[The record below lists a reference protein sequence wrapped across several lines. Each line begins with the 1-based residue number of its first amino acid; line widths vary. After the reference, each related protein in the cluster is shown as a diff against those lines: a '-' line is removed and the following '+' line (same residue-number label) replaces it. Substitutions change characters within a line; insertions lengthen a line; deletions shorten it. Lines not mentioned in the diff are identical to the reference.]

1 MNKKITALVSTY
13 NESERI
19 AQCLESLK
27 WADEI
32 VVVDTESIDGT
43 PEIAK
48 KYTRNVYS
56 VRRTGYACRE
66 EAMKYVSNDWLL
78 IIDADELV
86 PVKLMKRLRKIVEE
100 DEADMFYIPRRN
112 YFCGK
117 EMLGA
122 GWGVEQDLQ
131 LRFGKKEFFIAK
143 DVAHED
149 FTHKHNAR
157 VKIIPNLDESIIHL
171 CYYDIEQFIEKTNKY
186 TTFEAE
192 NIFDGKKKEIGFVKL
207 LFQMLVEE
215 TFKRL
220 VIQKGYKDGLEGF
233 TFSLLMVMYR
243 LSAYSKYQ
251 LMKRF
256 NSKDVRAKVKE
267 RYEEIANMNNKEY
280 MHIEPKK
287 GMEKEVEHVLSAS
300 VN

>member
-19 AQCLESLK
+19 EQCLESIK

-32 VVVDTESIDGT
+32 VVVDTESTDGT
-43 PEIAK
+43 PEIAR
-48 KYTRNVYS
+48 KYTKNVYS
-56 VRRTGYACRE
+56 VKRTGYACRE

-100 DEADMFYIPRRN
+100 DEGDMFYIPRRN

-122 GWGVEQDLQ
+122 GWGVEQDMQ
-131 LRFGKKEFFIAK
+131 LRFGKKEFFVAK

-149 FTHKHNAR
+149 FTHKLNAR
-157 VKIIPNLDESIIHL
+157 VKVLPYLDESMIHFN
-171 CYYDIEQFIEKTNKY
+171 YYDIEQFIEKTNNY
-186 TTFEAE
+186 TTFEAK
-192 NIFDGKKKEIGFVKL
+192 NMFDGKKKEIGFVKL
-207 LFQMLVEE
+207 LFQMTIEE
-215 TFKRL
+215 IFKRFI
-220 VIQKGYKDGLEGF
+220 IQKGYKDGLEGF
-233 TFSLLMVMYR
+233 TFSLLMAMYR

-256 NSKDVRAKVKE
+256 NSKDVRAKV
-267 RYEEIANMNNKEY
+267 RDIYREIAEKNNAQYKEELSKTEET
-280 MHIEPKK
+280 MLPQKIE
-287 GMEKEVEHVLSAS
+287 LQT